1 MRKRARHWQ
10 LSRNSLIWRF
20 LVIGI
25 IALAPLSAALVQ
37 FAGDERERAMQAVRD
52 RAELLGIHIIERQ
65 SHVIEEAHTA
75 LSFLSKFGE
84 VRSGSPGCEAFLR
97 RYIEMHH
104 WMQSLSLAKPN
115 GEEICSV
122 HTAAGS
128 FPSLDKELVR
138 KAAEERTFV
147 LSRVSSA
154 HQSGALGRTAAAPVF
169 DGQTI
174 AGVLATGI
182 RAPIFEDGSSAY
194 ADPDLHTSMF
204 VLDRNGVVVAQ
215 HPPIDGAAGTNM
227 QDRPVVRMAL
237 EGIKES
243 AEVADLAGTSRFFTF
258 RRLPETD
265 AVLAVGLKRASV
277 IGPIDDA
284 LRYRLVLISL
294 IVGGSILLGVLGFE
308 WLILS
313 PLRNLIQIAE
323 GLEHGTFSFRTSYR
337 GFGEVRILERAF
349 NRMAKA
355 IADREQQLLRA
366 KNVAEQALG
375 AANVASQAKTDFL
388 ASMSH
393 EIRTPLN
400 GIIGYTEA
408 LLDEIK
414 DSKQRRYADLI
425 QVSASA
431 LLTVANDILEFSSI
445 EADQVR
451 LQLAPFSLL
460 SVVDNAVSI
469 VSSGAGNKG
478 VPVRVEFDTSIPSMI
493 VGDEARLR
501 QILLNLLNNAV
512 KFTREGHITA
522 KVRHKGSEVAGER
535 IRISIVD
542 TGIGIAPE
550 HHGRLFKRFSQGD
563 PSVRRQ
569 FGGTGLGLAICKRLI
584 ELMDGAI
591 GVESQ
596 LGNGSEFWI
605 ELTLPKADD
614 LHHHQD
620 VAGAPVAANPAS
632 ILLAEDIDINKELIE
647 LFLKAAGHNVESVS
661 NGEEAVAAVQSRPYD
676 LVLMD
681 VQMPGMDG
689 VTATQLIRG
698 LDHPARKTPII
709 AMTANVL
716 PQQVRAFLE
725 AGMDDHIGK
734 PVSRDD
740 LLRKLGQWLSPVA
753 ASRSD
758 KANDE
763 CSSFNTRSLD
773 EFRQLIGA
781 EQVDQW
787 LQRLDTQLKASF
799 ASDTPESMGR
809 HEIARIAHALIPQA
823 ALMGFS
829 DLAELCTR
837 LEQACLTGTDFSD
850 LHERL
855 CACAHEVCRQ
865 ITRIAAVA
873 HA

>member
-1 MRKRARHWQ
+1 M
-10 LSRNSLIWRF
+10 
-20 LVIGI
+20 IGV
-25 IALAPLSAALVQ
+25 IALAPVSAALVQ
-37 FAGDERERAMQAVRD
+37 FEADERERTMKAVRD
-52 RAELLGIHIIERQ
+52 RAELLGIHIIDRQ
-65 SHVIEEAHTA
+65 SRVIKEAHTA
-75 LSFLSKFGE
+75 LRFLSKLDE

-97 RYIEMHH
+97 RYIEMHQ

-122 HTAAGS
+122 HAAAGGS
-128 FPSLDKELVR
+128 RPLDNVLVR
-138 KAAEERTFV
+138 KAAEEGTFV
-147 LSRVSSA
+147 LSGVLSA
-154 HQSGALGRTAAAPVF
+154 HQSSALGRIAAAPVF
-169 DGQTI
+169 DGQVV
-174 AGVLATGI
+174 AGVLAAGI
-182 RAPIFEDGSSAY
+182 RAPMFENGSSAQ
-194 ADPDLHTSMF
+194 ADADLHTSMF
-204 VLDRNGVVVAQ
+204 VVNHRGVVVAQ
-215 HPPIDGAAGTNM
+215 HPPVDGDAGTNM
-227 QDRPVVRMAL
+227 RDRPVVRMAL
-237 EGIKES
+237 DGIKES
-243 AEVADLAGTSRFFTF
+243 VEVDDLAGTPRFFTF
-258 RRLPETD
+258 RPLPDTD
-265 AVLAVGLKRASV
+265 AILAVGIQRASV
-277 IGPIDDA
+277 IGPFDHA

-294 IVGGSILLGVLGFE
+294 IVGGSILLGALGFE
-308 WLILS
+308 CLILR

-323 GLEHGTFSFRTSYR
+323 GLEHGTFTFRSSSR

-366 KNVAEQALG
+366 KNVAEQALR

-408 LLDEIK
+408 LLDEIR
-414 DSKQRRYADLI
+414 DSKQRRYAALI

-445 EADQVR
+445 EADQIQ
-451 LQLAPFSLL
+451 LQMAPFSLL

-469 VSSGAGNKG
+469 VSSGAGKKG
-478 VPVRVEFDTSIPSMI
+478 VPVRVEFDTSVPSMV

-522 KVRHKGSEVAGER
+522 KVRHTGSEVAGER
-535 IRISIVD
+535 IRISIAD

-550 HHGRLFKRFSQGD
+550 HHERLFKRFSQGD
-563 PSVRRQ
+563 PSIRRE

-596 LGNGSEFWI
+596 LGKGSEFWI

-614 LHHHQD
+614 LHHHQNA
-620 VAGAPVAANPAS
+620 AGVPVATYPAR

-647 LFLKAAGHNVESVS
+647 LFLKAAGHVVESVS
-661 NGEEAVAAVQSRPYD
+661 NGEEAVAAVRSRPYD

-698 LDHPARKTPII
+698 LDQPASKTPII

-725 AGMDDHIGK
+725 AGMDGHIGK

-740 LLRKLGQWLSPVA
+740 LLLKLGQWLSPA
-753 ASRSD
+753 MASHSTNT
-758 KANDE
+758 NDE
-763 CSSFNTRSLD
+763 CSSFDTKSLD

-787 LQRLDTQLKASF
+787 LLRLDTQLKASF
-799 ASDTPESMGR
+799 ASDTSVHTDRNQM
-809 HEIARIAHALIPQA
+809 ARTAHALIPQA

-829 DLAELCTR
+829 DLADLCTR
-837 LEQACLTGTDFSD
+837 LEQACLSGADFAD

-855 CACAHEVCRQ
+855 RACAREVCRQ
-865 ITRIAAVA
+865 ITLITAVA